1 MCRWLRSCVKK
12 RCYRDM
18 EAGDVQALESDLVL
32 LFAKRRPRFKQSPRT
47 GWNPK
52 NRETLGDITSNHCA
66 RPDSCAR
73 TDVQI
78 LQNLCAGSDDH
89 AAGNICPRINYG
101 AGTDTR
107 FMSQSAAEIA

>member
-1 MCRWLRSCVKK
+1 MND
-12 RCYRDM
+12 RCSV

-32 LFAKRRPRFKQSPRT
+32 LFAKRRPRFNQRPRT

-52 NRETLGDITSNHCA
+52 NRETLGDIASNHCA

-78 LQNLCAGSDDH
+78 LQNLCAGSDEYAGADDY
-89 AAGNICPRINYG
+89 AAGNVRAGVNYG